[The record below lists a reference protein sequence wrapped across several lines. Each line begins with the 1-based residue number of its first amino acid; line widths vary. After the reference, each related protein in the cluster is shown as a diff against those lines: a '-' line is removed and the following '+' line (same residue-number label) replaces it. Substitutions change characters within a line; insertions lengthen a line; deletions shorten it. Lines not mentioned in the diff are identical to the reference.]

1 MSIPLRGGEPLIQS
15 LADTDAYKFSMAQ
28 YALHR
33 ANTVMVEY
41 KFVNR
46 SPIDLLPLREELQ
59 EQVEQLGSL
68 ALSDREIA
76 HLGRRPWFTQD
87 FLSFLKLFR
96 LDPRS
101 VSISERQ
108 GQLDI
113 RVYGPWLY
121 RIFFE
126 IHILSLVTELHFRRT
141 VPGGGRAAAYN
152 AGIAKLREELQAVKA
167 FTARHGPAKPFR
179 LIEMGTRRRVSRE
192 YQEQV
197 IDVLRQEIPDELFGT
212 SNVLLS
218 MTKNVRDI
226 GTMAHEF
233 LQIHQ
238 QSGPRLESAQKA
250 ALEGWVQEFRGY
262 LGYALT
268 DVITY
273 DAFLRD
279 FDLYYAK
286 LFDGVRHDS
295 GDPFVFAEKT
305 IEKFQRLGLDPQDKF
320 IVFSDS
326 LDLRRALLLCDAY
339 EGRIKTS
346 FGIGTFLTASIP
358 GYRALNVVMK
368 PLHVNGRPVAKIS
381 DAPGKSIC
389 DDVGF
394 LAYLKAV
401 YNVDAPSTPV
411 QFDPRVSALRATFF
425 ETEASR

>member
-1 MSIPLRGGEPLIQS
+1 MSTVAARVEPLIHS

-33 ANTVMVEY
+33 ATTATVEY

-46 SPIDLLPLREELQ
+46 SPIDLRPLREELQ
-59 EQVEQLGSL
+59 EQIDQLASL
-68 ALSDREIA
+68 SFSDAEIA

-87 FLSFLKLFR
+87 FLLFLKIFR

-126 IHILSLVTELHFRRT
+126 IHVLALVTELHFRRT
-141 VPGGGRAAAYN
+141 VPASERAAAYN
-152 AGIAKLREELQAVKA
+152 AGIAQLREELKLVKA
-167 FTARHGPAKPFR
+167 FTGRHGAQKPFR

-197 IDVLRQEIPDELFGT
+197 IDVLRDEIPAELFGT

-218 MTKNVRDI
+218 LTRNVRDI

-250 ALEGWVQEFRGY
+250 ALEGWAQEFRGH

-305 IEKFQRLGLDPQDKF
+305 IDKFQQLGLDPQDKF

-326 LDLRRALLLCDAY
+326 LDLRRALVLCEAY

-346 FGIGTFLTASIP
+346 YGIGTSLTASIP

-368 PLHVNGRPVAKIS
+368 PLNVNGRPVAKIS

-389 DDVGF
+389 DDAGF
-394 LAYLKAV
+394 LAYLRSV
-401 YNVDAPSTPV
+401 YNVDAPTAPV
-411 QFDPRVSALRATFF
+411 QFSERVIRLREQFYQTSQA
-425 ETEASR
+425 R